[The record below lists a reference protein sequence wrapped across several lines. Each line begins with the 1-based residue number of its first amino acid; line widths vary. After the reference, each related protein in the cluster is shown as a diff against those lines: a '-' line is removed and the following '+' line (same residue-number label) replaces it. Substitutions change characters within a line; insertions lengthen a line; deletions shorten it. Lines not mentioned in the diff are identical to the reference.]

1 MNAPSHNDVR
11 QWVAERSL
19 RRVAIRALS
28 VVAVIAILSSV
39 GFYTYFGVF
48 AHHAPADVQQSVR
61 ADTNVTVTEAY
72 GGYVV
77 SDADP
82 DVERLGLIFYPGGRV
97 APDAYLPTA
106 ARIAERA
113 SVTVVIPKMRMN
125 LAVFSQ
131 GRADAVIDGES
142 QVSRWVVGGH
152 SLGGAMAC
160 RYAGNNADTVD
171 GVVLVGS
178 YCDRPIG
185 ETPTIA
191 VLGTRDAV
199 LDRERFAAGRENL
212 PPDHTV
218 SRIEGMNHSQ
228 AGWYSG
234 QRGGQPAR
242 ISTPEAHRRLA
253 TAIAEWLCHE
263 LDHCIN
269 DSMDM
274 STSIVNG

>member
-28 VVAVIAILSSV
+28 VVAIIAILCSV
-39 GFYTYFGVF
+39 GFYAYFGVF

-113 SVTVVIPKMRMN
+113 NVTVVIPKMRMN

-171 GVVLVGS
+171 GVVLVG
-178 YCDRPIG
+178 R
-185 ETPTIA
+185 
-191 VLGTRDAV
+191 
-199 LDRERFAAGRENL
+199 
-212 PPDHTV
+212 
-218 SRIEGMNHSQ
+218 
-228 AGWYSG
+228 
-234 QRGGQPAR
+234 
-242 ISTPEAHRRLA
+242 HRRMQPVA
-253 TAIAEWLCHE
+253 K
-263 LDHCIN
+263 HCMS
-269 DSMDM
+269 DSESDFTPLNQSSSNT
-274 STSIVNG
+274 STTGSRGVCRHWSCSC

>member
-1 MNAPSHNDVR
+1 MNASSRDDIS
-11 QWVAERSL
+11 QWVVERSL
-19 RRVAIRALS
+19 RRVAIRVFA
-28 VVAVIAILSSV
+28 VVAVVTILAGV
-39 GFYTYFGVF
+39 GFYGYFGVF
-48 AHHAPADVQQSVR
+48 AHHAPDDVQESVR
-61 ADTNVTVTEAY
+61 ADANVTVTEAY

-82 DVERLGLIFYPGGRV
+82 DIERLGIVFYSGGRV

-113 SVTVVIPKMRMN
+113 NVTVVIPKMRVN

-131 GRADAVIDGES
+131 GRAAAVIEGES

-160 RYAGNNADTVD
+160 RYAGNNGDAVE

-178 YCDRPIG
+178 YCDRPVG

-199 LDRERFAAGRENL
+199 LDHDRFVANRENL

-218 SRIEGMNHSQ
+218 SRIGGMNHSQ

-234 QRGGQPAR
+234 QRGGQPAQ
-242 ISTPEAHRRLA
+242 IPTSEAHRRLTIA
-253 TAIAEWLCHE
+253 VAEWLCLE
-263 LDHCIN
+263 LDHCA
-269 DSMDM
+269 
-274 STSIVNG
+274 NG